1 MTTAPPLKVGLIGLG
16 NMGQN
21 HLRVLSMLKNVDLR
35 FIHDADTKR
44 SQQLAKQYDVRC
56 SVDLDDDLGTVDA
69 VVLVTPT
76 STHFD
81 YIKKIGNRV
90 SAIFVEKP
98 LTDDLR
104 TSKEVLALAKE
115 KKLRIQTGFIERYNP
130 AVVVLKQVVASAQRV
145 VNIDFTRTNKV
156 SSRITDVDVVTD
168 LMIHD
173 IDLAL
178 FLNGP
183 SKQVSAYGVIE
194 DGMIAYA
201 RAAITHENGA
211 FSNITASRITEKR
224 IRQISVT
231 CDEMYVDCNLL
242 RKEVVISKQSL
253 SQTYENVSISSQE
266 ESIHVRPEEAL
277 LSELM
282 TFVRF
287 AASGDAASV
296 PTELDGYN
304 AMEIAHQVQ
313 EIIRGRK

>member
-1 MTTAPPLKVGLIGLG
+1 MTTVPPLKVGLIGLG

-35 FIHDADTKR
+35 FIHDVDTKR
-44 SQQLAKQYDVRC
+44 SQELARQYDVR
-56 SVDLDDDLGTVDA
+56 SSIALDDDLGLVDA

-76 STHFD
+76 STHYD
-81 YIKKIGNRV
+81 YIKRISDHV

-98 LTDDLR
+98 LTDNLA
-104 TSKEVLALAKE
+104 TSEEILALAEE
-115 KKLRIQTGFIERYNP
+115 KGLRIQTGFIERFNP
-130 AVVVLKQVVASAQRV
+130 AVMVLKDVVANAERV
-145 VNIDFTRTNKV
+145 VNIDFVRTNKV

-183 SKQVSAYGVIE
+183 SKEVSAYGVVE
-194 DGMIAYA
+194 EGMIAFA
-201 RAAITHENGA
+201 RAVINHENGA

-242 RKEVVISKQSL
+242 RKEVVVNKQSI
-253 SQTYENVSISSQE
+253 SQSYENVSISSKE
-266 ESIHVRPEEAL
+266 ETVHVRPEEAL

-282 TFVRF
+282 AFVRF
-287 AASGDAASV
+287 AANGDAAAV
-296 PTELDGYN
+296 PTEHDGYN
-304 AMEIAHQVQ
+304 AMKVANKVQ
-313 EIIRGRK
+313 EIIRGRQ

>member
-21 HLRVLSMLKNVDLR
+21 HLRILSMLKNVDLK
-35 FIHDADTKR
+35 FIHDADIKR
-44 SQQLAKQYDVRC
+44 SEQLAKQYDVRC
-56 SVDLDDDLGTVDA
+56 SVDLDDDLGMVDA

-81 YIKKIGNRV
+81 YIKRV
-90 SAIFVEKP
+90 SDRVSSIFVEKP
-98 LTDDLR
+98 LTDDLH
-104 TSKEVLALAKE
+104 TSQEVLGLAKN
-115 KKLRIQTGFIERYNP
+115 KKLRIQTGFIERFNP
-130 AVVVLKQVVASAQRV
+130 AVVVLKDVVANAQRV

-178 FLNGP
+178 YLNGP
-183 SKQVSAYGVIE
+183 AKEVSAYGVIE

-201 RAAITHENGA
+201 RAAITHEKGA

-242 RKEVVISKQSL
+242 RKEVVINKQSL
-253 SQTYENVSISSQE
+253 SQAYDNVSISSKE
-266 ESIHVRPEEAL
+266 EAIHVRPEEAL

-282 TFVRF
+282 AFVRF
-287 AASGDAASV
+287 AAGGDTSAV
-296 PTELDGYN
+296 PTEHDGYN
-304 AMEIAHQVQ
+304 AMRVAHQVQ
-313 EIIRGRK
+313 EIIRGGR